1 MHTMKRATRLT
12 IISIV
17 HIALACAL
25 ANAQVYCSVD
35 QVQAKA
41 LANGVQI
48 TVHADG
54 ILDWEPPDEDYQKFF
69 GDQPRSEVIV
79 RFPQARS
86 KLDDNFIDVS
96 VPPVSY
102 IQVYVP
108 QDAEL
113 GIGLEMRI
121 ILSEPANFDTSRSP
135 DQQTWMIS
143 FLSERTVDRGAVG
156 TGDEE
161 AGKPEKEGL
170 LEVRCEDGLVWV
182 KATNADIHR
191 VVGEVAHEAGINA
204 AVDDAVKH
212 RVSLRLNG
220 LEPLAVLEGI
230 AAGYGLALSED
241 GDVIMI
247 SEGVPRDMATYN
259 RSGTASFPMKYLR
272 AGEAQSLLP
281 TFLFSYLH
289 ANMEQNAIVVTA
301 PSQMLAK
308 IESDLN
314 EVDQPPPLI
323 MVEVLAVELTDTK
336 QLSAGL
342 HWLYR
347 GTSDIVGTDPRT
359 GSVEY
364 RIVGPEDFPLADPE
378 NPDAGI
384 VRTRDLAVRLDALVD
399 KGVAKIRA
407 NPRMAAS
414 NGQEAE
420 IFIGAQHFIKVQF
433 IQRGQQQ
440 ERIQSVPVGV
450 RLMVTPWTGGNRE
463 ITTHLVAEVSNI
475 VELDATTGLPLL
487 STRRAES
494 TVRAG
499 DSETIVIGGLTQRQ
513 EETTKKKIPILGDI
527 PLLGNLFRHK
537 TKTFSNTELVLLITP
552 RILTEEGRLP
562 DAEEETAVRRKFLE
576 PGDFGTVPPEAS
588 AEGGEAPVTAE
599 Q

>member
-1 MHTMKRATRLT
+1 MMKRGMRLT
-12 IISIV
+12 LVLAV
-17 HIALACAL
+17 HIALGCTL
-25 ANAQVYCSVD
+25 ANSQVYCNIQEVK
-35 QVQAKA
+35 AKA
-41 LANGVQI
+41 LANGVQVS
-48 TVHADG
+48 VHADG
-54 ILDWEPPDEDYQKFF
+54 ILDWEAPDRDYSKFY
-69 GDQPRSEVIV
+69 GNQPRSEFII

-135 DQQTWMIS
+135 DQQTFMIS
-143 FLSERTVDRGAVG
+143 FLSERTVDRGGAS

-161 AGKPEKEGL
+161 ADTPAKKGT
-170 LEVRCEDGLVWV
+170 LEVRCEGGLVWV
-182 KATNADIHR
+182 KATNADIHK
-191 VVGEVAHEAGINA
+191 VVGEVAHQAGINA

-212 RVSLRLNG
+212 KVSLRLNG
-220 LEPLAVLEGI
+220 LEPLAVLQGI

-301 PSQMLAK
+301 PSQMLEK
-308 IESDLN
+308 IERDLN

-342 HWLYR
+342 HWLYQ

-364 RIVGPEDFPLADPE
+364 RIVGPEDFPLLDPE

-399 KGVAKIRA
+399 KGAAKIRA

-420 IFIGAQHFIKVQF
+420 IFIGAQRFIKVQF
-433 IQRGQQQ
+433 VQRGQQQ

-450 RLMVTPWTGGNRE
+450 RLIVTPWTGGNRE

-475 VELDATTGLPLL
+475 VEVEATTGLPLL

-499 DSETIVIGGLTQRQ
+499 DSETIVIGGLTQKQ
-513 EETTKKKIPILGDI
+513 EETSKKKIPILGDI
-527 PLLGNLFRHK
+527 PIFGSLFRHK
-537 TKTFSNTELVLLITP
+537 TKTSTNTELVLLITP
-552 RILTEEGRLP
+552 RILTAEGRLP
-562 DAEEETAVRRKFLE
+562 DAEEEKAIRSKFLE
-576 PGDFGTVPPEAS
+576 TS
-588 AEGGEAPVTAE
+588 AEGDVSSAPDGQTTPG
-599 Q
+599 